1 MSHLV
6 YCSMHATAKGGEG
19 CREHY
24 KIPPPLPLYTL
35 RGIEPRL
42 AQYGW
47 RRTPRENVS
56 PQGGEKEIEAEFD
69 DVVKKQ
75 KLFIRRKVLYN

>member
-6 YCSMHATAKGGEG
+6 YCMHATAKGGDG

-24 KIPPPLPLYTL
+24 KIPPLPLYTL

-42 AQYGW
+42 AKYMDGGGHLAKMCRLNAEKGNRGKIRQ
-47 RRTPRENVS
+47 S
-56 PQGGEKEIEAEFD
+56 PTS
-69 DVVKKQ
+69 
-75 KLFIRRKVLYN
+75 KLYVFILQ